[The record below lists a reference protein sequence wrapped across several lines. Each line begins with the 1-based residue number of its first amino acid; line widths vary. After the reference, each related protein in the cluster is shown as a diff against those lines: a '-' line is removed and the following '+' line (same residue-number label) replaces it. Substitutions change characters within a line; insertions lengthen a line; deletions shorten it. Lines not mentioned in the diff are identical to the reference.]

1 MALDDAC
8 YTSTSTYLKIS
19 TKRMVIEP
27 KDIHPDEQKE
37 RMIPTDCRGQR
48 LVMVEVGYH
57 VFHTIM
63 PIEIY
68 LVSTTLLYHSVVMAY
83 CTDY

>member
-1 MALDDAC
+1 MA
-8 YTSTSTYLKIS
+8 
-19 TKRMVIEP
+19 IEP

-37 RMIPTDCRGQR
+37 RRIPLDCRDQR
-48 LVMVEVGYH
+48 LVMVEVGYR
-57 VFHTIM
+57 VFHTPIIM

-68 LVSTTLLYHSVVMAY
+68 LVSTTLLYPSVVMAY